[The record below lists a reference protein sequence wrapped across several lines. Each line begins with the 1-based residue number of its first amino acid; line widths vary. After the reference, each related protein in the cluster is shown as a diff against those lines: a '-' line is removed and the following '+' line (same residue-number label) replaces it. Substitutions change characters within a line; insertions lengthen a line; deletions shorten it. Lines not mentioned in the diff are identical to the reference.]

1 MKNTYEVEHN
11 CLVKAIE
18 PMVFETHEG
27 RGGYELE
34 LPEIYTTLKTEVTER
49 GWAINA
55 LAEQLEELT
64 VSQLISNMPSH
75 TAFNDLV
82 VQCVLLNHTLFGH
95 ANLKGWKP
103 LNLDI
108 YL

>member
-1 MKNTYEVEHN
+1 MENIYGIKHDQ
-11 CLVKAIE
+11 LVKAIE
-18 PMVFETHEG
+18 PLVFETHEG

-34 LPEIYTTLKTEVTER
+34 LPEIYTTLKTEVTDR
-49 GWAINA
+49 GWAINV

-64 VSQLISNMPSH
+64 VSQLISRMPSH
-75 TAFNDLV
+75 TTFNDLV
-82 VQCVLLNHTLFGH
+82 VQCVLLNNTLFGH